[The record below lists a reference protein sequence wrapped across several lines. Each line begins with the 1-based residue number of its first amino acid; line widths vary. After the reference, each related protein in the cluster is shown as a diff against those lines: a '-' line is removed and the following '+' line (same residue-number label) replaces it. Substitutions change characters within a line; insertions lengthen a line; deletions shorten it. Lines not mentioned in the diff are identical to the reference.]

1 MLHVAGAPECVGT
14 ADAVA
19 VVGARRATE
28 YGLTV
33 AHDIGRGLSS
43 AGVSVV
49 SGLALGVDAAAHSGA
64 LEGPAPP
71 VAVLAGGSDR
81 PYPASKRRLHAAVC
95 AAGAVVSEMPPGFG
109 VHRWAFVARNRLIAA
124 LARVVV
130 VVEATERSG
139 SLTTADFGAELGRT
153 VAAVPGRVNCAL
165 ADGRERP
172 DPRRRGAGA
181 RRRRRPRGARRAH
194 RRPVRGRARGPIRS
208 WSPACAGCSRRS
220 APATPR
226 CRCSP
231 TAGSPRATSWPASAS
246 SRRAGSCGAGSEA
259 ATNAFPNLIAVSER
273 PVPAVLSIAG
283 SDSGGGAGI
292 QADLKAFARCGVHG
306 MTAIAALTAQNTV
319 AVTGVHQ
326 VPGEFIVAQVR
337 AVVEDI
343 GVDAVKIGMLGDAD
357 TVRAVREALE
367 LLDPGT
373 PVVLDPV
380 MVAESGAVLLDE
392 PARVAIVEELLPRV
406 TVITPNVPEARVLA
420 GDGGRRRR
428 RRRRRRS
435 RGSCT
440 RSGRR
445 RWS

>member
-1 MLHVAGAPECVGT
+1 M
-14 ADAVA
+14 
-19 VVGARRATE
+19 
-28 YGLTV
+28 
-33 AHDIGRGLSS
+33 
-43 AGVSVV
+43 

-81 PYPASKRRLHAAVC
+81 PYPASKRHLHAAVR

-109 VHRWAFVARNRLIAA
+109 IHRWAFVARNRLIAA

-165 ADGRERP
+165 ADGMNGLIRDGAVLVRGVP
-172 DPRRRGAGA
+172 DVLDALAELTGGQYEIAPRADPELEPGLRRLLEEIGAGHSTLPMLADRGIAA
-181 RRRRRPRGARRAH
+181 RDVLAGL
-194 RRPVRGRARGPIRS
+194 GRARG
-208 WSPACAGCSRRS
+208 AAG
-220 APATPR
+220 
-226 CRCSP
+226 
-231 TAGSPRATSWPASAS
+231 S
-246 SRRAGSCGAGSEA
+246 SRRGFGGRYERVL
-259 ATNAFPNLIAVSER
+259 PNLIAVSER

-319 AVTGVHQ
+319 AVTGVHP

-337 AVVEDI
+337 AVAEDI
-343 GVDAVKIGMLGDAD
+343 GVDAVKIGMLGTAD
-357 TVRAVREALE
+357 TVRAVREALD

-373 PVVLDPV
+373 PDRARPRDGRRVRRGAARRAGARGDRRRAAAAGHRDH
-380 MVAESGAVLLDE
+380 AERAGGAR
-392 PARVAIVEELLPRV
+392 ARRRP
-406 TVITPNVPEARVLA
+406 
-420 GDGGRRRR
+420 DGGDTAATTS
-428 RRRRRRS
+428 RRS
-435 RGSCT
+435 RGGCT
-440 RSGRR
+440 RSARR
-445 RWS
+445 RSS